1 MEKAGVDMTE
11 KTVVLE
17 IDKPHFTV
25 RLYESLLKIDLKG
38 SAKNEIEEALEN
50 KPILKETI
58 GGILSIFAPLHIRL
72 SHIDSAHMDDTG
84 NVKLILPL
92 HRDITI
98 PLELNEAKKLV
109 DKLNRL
115 IPIEKGKELER
126 TMKKHRLQKIVE
138 EERELAGEA
147 IASTMVPIP
156 EPTGVIEKEKEAEE
170 EIEEEQEKED

>member
-1 MEKAGVDMTE
+1 MEKAGIDMTE

-17 IDKPHFTV
+17 IDKPHFIV
-25 RLYESLLKIDLKG
+25 RLYEDTLKIDLKG

-50 KPILKETI
+50 KPILRETI
-58 GGILSIFAPLHIRL
+58 GGILSMFAPLHVRL
-72 SHIDSAHMDDTG
+72 SHIDSAQMDKTG

-98 PLELNEAKKLV
+98 PLKLDEAKKLV
-109 DKLNRL
+109 DQLNRL

-126 TMKKHRLQKIVE
+126 TMKKHRLRKIVG
-138 EERELAGEA
+138 EERGLAEEA
-147 IASTMVPIP
+147 IASTMVPIA
-156 EPTGVIEKEKEAEE
+156 EPSGVIEKDKEAEE